1 MKSRAI
7 PRVFR
12 ENKKHFVGTL
22 KRILHINIM
31 KKTNVTILL
40 TILKIIAIAIPLLLI
55 FKQVDLSKIGSAI
68 QQVRW
73 WAIPVHLLTGLLMMI
88 LQGVRWWILIK
99 AFTNKLSLLRS
110 MAYHFSSIF
119 YSLIIPNSISQE
131 IIRTV
136 FATKQAGS
144 IISWSSS
151 WIAKI
156 LGIIVSLGFS
166 LCGLALLS
174 GTGIPNS
181 VTVIIIVLFGILL
194 LTIILSFSK
203 KSTRLLRKIFLPLI
217 PKRFLGWIENF
228 REGIYQYRN
237 KKRSLVIVFFC
248 TVLVQLIMVFGI
260 TALLFGIT
268 GRFYLT
274 ECMAYIPLIEM
285 ICMAQPFTPNGIGV
299 REALVAIMFKQLG
312 LTNEQLG
319 IYIIISNLAILLK
332 FLGVI
337 PVLYGFNMK
346 EQR

>member
-1 MKSRAI
+1 M
-7 PRVFR
+7 
-12 ENKKHFVGTL
+12 
-22 KRILHINIM
+22 
-31 KKTNVTILL
+31 
-40 TILKIIAIAIPLLLI
+40 TILKIFGISIPLFFI
-55 FKQVDLSKIGSAI
+55 FKQIDLIKIGPAI
-68 QQVRW
+68 QQVQW
-73 WAIPVHLLTGLLMMI
+73 WAIPVLLFTGLVMMI
-88 LQGVRWWILIK
+88 LQGMRWWILIR

-110 MAYHFSSIF
+110 MAYHFSSAF

-166 LCGLALLS
+166 ICGLILLT
-174 GTGIPNS
+174 GTGIPKN
-181 VTVIIIVLFGILL
+181 VTVIIGILFGVLL

-203 KSTRLLRKIFLPLI
+203 NCTRILRTILLPLI
-217 PKRFLGWIENF
+217 PKRFLGWIENL

-237 KKRSLVIVFFC
+237 KKIALTIVFFC
-248 TVLVQLIMVFGI
+248 TVLVQLVMVVGI
-260 TALLFGIT
+260 ATLLFGIT
-268 GRFYLT
+268 GTFYFT

-312 LTNEQLG
+312 LTSEQLG
-319 IYIIISNLAILLK
+319 IYIIISNMTILLK
-332 FLGVI
+332 LLGVI

-346 EQR
+346 QQK